1 MKTEKVK
8 LSQVKVNTA
17 NPRTI
22 REAKLNLLVQ
32 RMLVFP
38 KMIAIRP
45 IVVDNK
51 MVVLGGNMRVTAL
64 NRIAGMTFEQLA
76 TIMGKTKKYQKWSQ
90 RWRER
95 ILSQWQDWLENPT
108 VDIVEATEL
117 TEEEKKEFIIA
128 DNASFGEWDYD
139 KLANEWE
146 AEDLNSW
153 GVDVWQPEPPMPQSI
168 GSTASPSNAA
178 ELAGIENQDAA
189 FDSTN
194 LPPELQGQ
202 DINPDELPKITGDNE
217 TAMERVII
225 VYPKDRAAELAQ
237 LIGLGAIDKV
247 VYNID
252 EIIPSV

>member
-8 LSQVKVNTA
+8 LSQVKVNKA

-153 GVDVWQPEPPMPQSI
+153 GVDVWQPEPPMPQSS
-168 GSTASPSNAA
+168 GSAASPSNAA

>member
-22 REAKLNLLVQ
+22 REAKLNLLVE
-32 RMLVFP
+32 RLLVFP

-45 IVVDNK
+45 VVVDNK

-153 GVDVWQPEPPMPQSI
+153 GVDVWQPEPPMPQSS
-168 GSTASPSNAA
+168 GSAASPSNAA

>member
-8 LSQVKVNTA
+8 LSQVKVNKA

-22 REAKLNLLVQ
+22 REAKLNLLVE

-45 IVVDNK
+45 VVVDNK

-90 RWRER
+90 KWRER

-153 GVDVWQPEPPMPQSI
+153 GVDVVKSDAHLAYIISLLHQSRSLNAEVLLRRAINNQSKRVKLILLTLCWHNLNNIIQPLDWHHHRREVVVAI
-168 GSTASPSNAA
+168 
-178 ELAGIENQDAA
+178 
-189 FDSTN
+189 
-194 LPPELQGQ
+194 LP
-202 DINPDELPKITGDNE
+202 
-217 TAMERVII
+217 
-225 VYPKDRAAELAQ
+225 LAQ
-237 LIGLGAIDKV
+237 YIQTDIYLAICF
-247 VYNID
+247 N
-252 EIIPSV
+252 SHR

>member
-8 LSQVKVNTA
+8 LSQVKVNKA

-22 REAKLNLLVQ
+22 REAKLNLLVE

-90 RWRER
+90 KWRER
-95 ILSQWQDWLENPT
+95 VLSQWQDWLENPT

-153 GVDVWQPEPPMPQSI
+153 GADVWQPEPPMPQNS
-168 GSTASPSNAA
+168 GSAASPSNAA

>member
-153 GVDVWQPEPPMPQSI
+153 GVDVWQPEPPMPQSS

-252 EIIPSV
+252 EIIPSL

>member
-153 GVDVWQPEPPMPQSI
+153 GVDVWQPEPPMPQSS
-168 GSTASPSNAA
+168 GSAASPSNAA